1 MNIMDRTHQRRRSM
15 ELSPKKRLPM
25 QQDLFLRRLNS
36 DILDDDM
43 EFPQCSTP
51 PLAESSP
58 TSPSFRRMNSEHV
71 SAPIRQ
77 RSFRRLASMD
87 SSDHFNLS
95 THGRDMFELSTSTHS
110 PDIEQGPQGPRSP
123 ILRRLSSDLSTAF
136 QNLRKAP
143 QSDMHFERHGSLSKT
158 KKRKNPKIKI
168 RIIGLALVMLV
179 LGVLYMEIQFITSA
193 YIDFDQSIEEEVTLQ
208 ELRIAK
214 YQMDKAREQSR
225 LKSLGDIDREKYTV
239 RINTWRRNNQLI
251 AVIKHYETCPNVA
264 QIQVVWCDEENKPP
278 AELYHQEDE
287 KLPKIIVERHAKNS
301 LNERFRMSEDTK
313 AMTPT
318 LGILSVD
325 DDVTRPCETI
335 DAGFYKWTDIP
346 DRILGFDYRVHMIT
360 EDHRDDRLDTNPIWA
375 YGYLSSTQMRNQ
387 YSITLP
393 RFSFI
398 HRDYFDLYTKFA
410 PQRVISMVD
419 THTNCEDIAMSFFVS
434 ALTHGK
440 VPRLADFWAAMP
452 SMVKLHS
459 PKAISET
466 DDHKRIRDE
475 CVDKFAFLYGLK
487 DGYKALTDGKVRNT
501 NNVMEDL
508 HSFSSKKLFHD
519 SLFEL
524 GDDAGYESYIVLKG
538 FNKGRKELAL
548 QLSDWINNQEQ
559 SKQKIPFQHVYMK
572 LKSQMKRRGF

>member
-1 MNIMDRTHQRRRSM
+1 MDIKFQRRQSM
-15 ELSPKKRLPM
+15 DLSPKKRLPM

-36 DILDDDM
+36 DILDDDF

-51 PLAESSP
+51 PLAES
-58 TSPSFRRMNSEHV
+58 PSFRRINSEL
-71 SAPIRQ
+71 SQPIRQ
-77 RSFRRLASMD
+77 RSLRRLASID
-87 SSDHFNLS
+87 SSEHFNLS
-95 THGRDMFELSTSTHS
+95 THGRDMNELSTSTHS
-110 PDIEQGPQGPRSP
+110 PDVEQGPQRSQGPRSP
-123 ILRRLSSDLSTAF
+123 ILRRLSLDLSDVF
-136 QNLRKAP
+136 HNLGKAP
-143 QSDMHFERHGSLSKT
+143 QSDMHFESYGSLSKT
-158 KKRKNPKIKI
+158 KKIRKPAKTKI
-168 RIIGLALVMLV
+168 RIICLTVVMLV
-179 LGVLYMEIQFITSA
+179 LGVLYMEIQFLTSA
-193 YIDFDQSIEEEVTLQ
+193 YIDFDQTLESEVTLQ

-214 YQMDKAREQSR
+214 YQMDKARELSR
-225 LKSLGDIDREKYTV
+225 LKSLGDIDRKKYTV
-239 RINTWRRNNQLI
+239 RINTWRRDNQLI
-251 AVIKHYETCPNVA
+251 AVIRHYQTCPNIA
-264 QIQVVWCDEENKPP
+264 QIQVVWCDQENKPP
-278 AELYHQEDE
+278 AELYHQEVDE

-313 AMTPT
+313 AITPT

-325 DDVTRPCETI
+325 DDVTRPCEAI

-452 SMVKLHS
+452 SMVKLNS

-466 DDHKRIRDE
+466 DDHKKIRDE

-487 DGYKALTDGKVRNT
+487 DGYKALTDGKVRNA

-572 LKSQMKRRGF
+572 LKSQMKSRGF